1 MEYCGGKWGMKVPF
15 SHYLKLKWEILVE
28 MFLGEY
34 HRTVDSKGRIFIPSK
49 FREDLIK
56 GMVVSKGFDENC
68 LFLFS
73 KDGWQKLEEKILSNP
88 LAKRSTQGFSRWFFS
103 SASEEN
109 LDQQGR
115 IRIPQTLMS
124 HAGLKKDIVLVGVS
138 GRAEIWSEDVW
149 AKYYDRADGQFTNDK
164 NAFEELG
171 F

>member
-1 MEYCGGKWGMKVPF
+1 
-15 SHYLKLKWEILVE
+15 

-34 HRTVDSKGRIFIPSK
+34 HRTIDSKRRIFIPSK

-73 KDGWQKLEEKILSNP
+73 KDGWKKLEEKILSNP
-88 LAKRSTQGFSRWFFS
+88 LAKRSIQGFSRWFFS
-103 SASEEN
+103 SASEES

-115 IRIPQTLMS
+115 IRIHQSLMIN
-124 HAGLKKDIVLVGVS
+124 AGLKKNIVLVGVS
-138 GRAEIWSEDVW
+138 DRAEIWPEEVW
-149 AKYYDRADGQFTNDK
+149 KKYYDKADDQFTMDK